1 MSSPKQFSKVLQDW
15 ASVFMR
21 RSMDDFK
28 AFMDESGLSFSQIHI
43 LMRLHFGGTCDVT
56 EIGTHLGITN
66 AAASQTIERLL
77 QVGLLT
83 RTEDPVDRRVKQ
95 ITLTPKGHSLVEAG
109 IEARRRWLEG
119 LTQALSLQ
127 EQEMI
132 ARALTVLTEA
142 AQKTEAGASG
152 IHRNLERNSL

>member
-1 MSSPKQFSKVLQDW
+1 MFSPKQFTEILQEW

-21 RSMDDFK
+21 RSLDDFK
-28 AFMDESGLSFSQIHI
+28 RFMDEYGLSFSQIHI

-56 EIGTHLGITN
+56 DIGTHLGITN

-83 RTEDPVDRRVKQ
+83 RTEDPLDRRVKR

-119 LTQALSLQ
+119 LTQALSPR
-127 EQEMI
+127 EEEMI
-132 ARALTVLTEA
+132 AGALTVLTEA
-142 AQKTEAGASG
+142 AHKTEG
-152 IHRNLERNSL
+152 